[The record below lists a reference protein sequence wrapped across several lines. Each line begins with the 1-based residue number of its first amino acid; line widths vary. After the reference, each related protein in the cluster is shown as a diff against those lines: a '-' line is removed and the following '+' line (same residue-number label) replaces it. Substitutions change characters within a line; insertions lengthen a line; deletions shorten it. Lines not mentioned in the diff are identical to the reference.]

1 MPRVKKQEL
10 ARPSRLK
17 LLLRRQR
24 RNLRF
29 VVWGVSGF
37 AAVMLAVV
45 VAHSAQKGGRVA
57 RLQEQ
62 FGKAIDLRVKDI
74 VIDGRAN
81 TPEPLLRAALG
92 VSQGDPILGFSVD
105 GARQRIETLSWVDHV
120 AVERRL
126 PDTIYVALTERRPFA
141 IWQNQKKFQL
151 IDRNGEVVAN
161 EDVAAFSD
169 LPLVV
174 GAGAPEHAS
183 ALLDALTDAP
193 DLRSRVAAAVRV
205 GERRWNLHLHN
216 GITVMLPEGHEQA
229 AIARLTELQLKQS
242 LLDRPLE
249 FVDMRLPD
257 RLAVRAKSPGADQI
271 IPGPAAPGAL
281 TPGAASHAPE
291 PHVPEPRAPGPQ
303 HDPNRRAT

>member
-29 VVWGVSGF
+29 VVWGISGF

-74 VIDGRAN
+74 VIDGRQN

-92 VSQGDPILGFSVD
+92 VSMGDPILGFSVD

-126 PDTIYVALTERRPFA
+126 PGTIYVALTERRPFA

-161 EDVAAFSD
+161 EDVAAFSE

-174 GAGAPEHAS
+174 GAGAPEHA
-183 ALLDALTDAP
+183 AELLDALTDAP

-205 GERRWNLHLHN
+205 GERRWNLHLRN

-229 AIARLTELQLKQS
+229 AIARLTDLQLKQS

-249 FVDMRLPD
+249 IVDMRLPD
-257 RLAVRAKSPGADQI
+257 RLAVRAKTPGPDQI
-271 IPGPAAPGAL
+271 IQTPAAPGAQPAP
-281 TPGAASHAPE
+281 TPPHAPE
-291 PHVPEPRAPGPQ
+291 TQ
-303 HDPNRRAT
+303 HDNPNRRAT